1 VGFDDAERC
10 GGCGSSLDQRQR
22 YCVSCGQ
29 RAGSRSSLLAEL
41 LSTVRRR
48 NEALDG
54 TLVDGAASG
63 AGAGSQLGHTQPG
76 PGGPAR
82 TLPPMSALRLPPA
95 RVSALLVLVF
105 LGFGVLLGGSSHVN
119 GTLAASAGRL
129 NVVLP
134 RATAA
139 AGPPSSPAGPASAP
153 AGEPPESEPAGTPE
167 PAEAAPPASGK
178 PPTTRAPT
186 TEAPTTKGS
195 SPASSLGTGGGRGGS
210 APAGA
215 TSKLPPI
222 RHVFVIMLSS
232 QPYAAVF
239 GPASPA
245 HYLSQ
250 TLERRGTLLVR
261 YDAVAHEQLAD
272 GLAILSGQGP
282 TAETAANCPT
292 YGDIAPA
299 TPGGHEQVLGDGCVY
314 PGSTQ
319 TLPGQLI
326 ARRLTWRAYVQ
337 GLAEA
342 GAPTAAC
349 GHPGLGTADPTAQ
362 ATSEGPYVTFRNPF
376 VYFHSLIDS
385 PSCVANDAGLD
396 RLGPDLSSAAR
407 TPSFSYIVPD
417 RCHDG
422 NPVPCAPGAPA
433 GLAPADGFLAKVV
446 PQITGSKAY
455 RNGGLLVITVDQAP
469 SGGEFGDSSSCCGQ
483 PQYPNL
489 PPPAGGLSPR
499 GGGTVGAL
507 LLSPFIKGAATSQEP
522 YSHFSLLRTIEDL
535 FGLKHLGYAGLPQV
549 KPFEASIFS
558 R

>member
-1 VGFDDAERC
+1 LGVGAELC
-10 GGCGSSLDQRQR
+10 DGCGSALDQRQR
-22 YCVSCGQ
+22 YCLSCGE

-41 LSTVRRR
+41 LTTVRRR
-48 NEALDG
+48 NEALDRA
-54 TLVDGAASG
+54 LLDSASG
-63 AGAGSQLGHTQPG
+63 AGRASDTGYTQLDPG
-76 PGGPAR
+76 RPAR
-82 TLPPMSALRLPPA
+82 TLPPMPALRLPPA
-95 RVSALLVLVF
+95 RVSALLVLIF
-105 LGFGVLLGGSSHVN
+105 LGFGVLLGGSSNVN

-129 NVVLP
+129 KLMLP
-134 RATAA
+134 QVTAA
-139 AGPPSSPAGPASAP
+139 AGRPSSPAGPAAAS
-153 AGEPPESEPAGTPE
+153 AGEPPESEPAATPE
-167 PAEAAPPASGK
+167 PAEAATTSAGK
-178 PPTTRAPT
+178 APT
-186 TEAPTTKGS
+186 TNAPTTKGS
-195 SPASSLGTGGGRGGS
+195 APASSPGTGGGGGGS

-222 RHVFVIMLSS
+222 KHVFVIMLSS

-250 TLERRGTLLVR
+250 TLERHGTLLVR

-299 TPGGHEQVLGDGCVY
+299 TPSGHEQVLGNGCVY
-314 PGSTQ
+314 PRSTQ

-326 ARRLTWRAYVQ
+326 ARRLPWRAYVQ
-337 GLAEA
+337 GLAEP
-342 GAPTAAC
+342 GAQTAAC
-349 GHPGLGTADPTAQ
+349 GHPSLGAADPTAQ
-362 ATSEGPYVTFRNPF
+362 ATSEGSYATFRNPL

-385 PSCVANDAGLD
+385 PSCVADDVGLD
-396 RLGPDLSSAAR
+396 RLAPDLSKHAR

-422 NPVPCAPGAPA
+422 NPVPCGPGAPA

-446 PQITGSKAY
+446 PEITGSKAY
-455 RNGGLLVITVDQAP
+455 RDGGLLVITVDQAP

-499 GGGTVGAL
+499 GGGAVGAL